1 MDPANDIFLFA
12 FVSVSLFCVCCFFLM
27 RVVMSPIPR
36 PVHAKFTQQALRV
49 KKTYQVFALSVMT
62 LTFLAGL
69 VISFVQVY
77 VEI

>member
-1 MDPANDIFLFA
+1 
-12 FVSVSLFCVCCFFLM
+12 
-27 RVVMSPIPR
+27 VMSPIPR